1 MRGGGVGWEGRRIHR
16 KGQSYFKTSNF
27 LCDCSF
33 FLLNYEEYYFT
44 TFISGNVRNTFNFSL
59 FSQIAFFCEIKKNT
73 KFRCYYNSTR
83 KSLFS
88 RNRKHAEFI
97 LRTFSNIRTWA
108 IFNLYSIFT
117 WPKNLVFEQ
126 VFFSLVCICLCVS
139 VCVLVD
145 YLKKFL
151 TDLNETWQDDE

>member
-59 FSQIAFFCEIKKNT
+59 FSQIAFFCEIKKKTRNLDAIIIVQENHY
-73 KFRCYYNSTR
+73 FREIENMRNS
-83 KSLFS
+83 F
-88 RNRKHAEFI
+88 
-97 LRTFSNIRTWA
+97 
-108 IFNLYSIFT
+108 
-117 WPKNLVFEQ
+117 
-126 VFFSLVCICLCVS
+126 
-139 VCVLVD
+139 
-145 YLKKFL
+145 
-151 TDLNETWQDDE
+151 